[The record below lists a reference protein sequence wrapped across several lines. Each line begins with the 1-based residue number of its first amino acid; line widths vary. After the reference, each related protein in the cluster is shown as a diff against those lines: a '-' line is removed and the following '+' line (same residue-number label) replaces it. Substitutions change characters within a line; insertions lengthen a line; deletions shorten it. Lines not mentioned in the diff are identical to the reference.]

1 MIFQIF
7 NAMSNRPLF
16 TKLEETEN
24 MFKIVFSWTSPDRHW
39 EPKGR
44 FWYVSYSIF
53 FILLIAVNVILQN
66 YIFIILIIAFAFMW
80 FLQATV
86 PPVIMEHS
94 ITSLGIRTYGKVF
107 KWKSVKHFW
116 FSNKNNVVYLNLE
129 ILDEYFTRSDRIQRL
144 SIIIERE
151 NMEKLFDIIV
161 NRIDYGDRDEVGYN
175 FIDRL
180 SIGKYIDISFFL
192 YFEDDSQENEVAT
205 VSDK

>member
-1 MIFQIF
+1 
-7 NAMSNRPLF
+7 MSNRPLF